1 MLKLKKSE
9 LLDLR
14 GLRRLCRLRTY
25 DVLEVHGRKVVLNCV
40 HHSTWEDTQL
50 RVIAGSAECP
60 ACGKTRPH
68 GIWSFSAADWSA
80 TLKDIQPHIKYIDK
94 RLVVEGRT
102 LYKHKCRKCKAILRH
117 SISALLHKGFKCPE
131 CKYTMSEQ
139 QIKSSNK
146 ARTNLK
152 ATRKAVTRARD
163 KQYYLFDLSQAY
175 SVLKDMGVV
184 KYPPQIDVRIPE
196 ADLTLKT
203 RPPAKSEVMIHK
215 DKTPIKGVE
224 SQDVEVPD
232 IEDSVVRTL
241 KVQVDVTT
249 PLVFADDPE
258 EEPTEIEL
266 SDDPIPLME
275 EDNSSRVVAVYAS
288 RNGQPPVSGS
298 PVMTKKEIANYY
310 GV

>member
-1 MLKLKKSE
+1 MVI
-9 LLDLR
+9 LR
-14 GLRRLCRLRTY
+14 SGLVGYTEGY
-25 DVLEVHGRKVVLNCV
+25 
-40 HHSTWEDTQL
+40 
-50 RVIAGSAECP
+50 P
-60 ACGKTRPH
+60 A
-68 GIWSFSAADWSA
+68 A
-80 TLKDIQPHIKYIDK
+80 IKYIDK

-146 ARTNLK
+146 ARANLK

-203 RPPAKSEVMIHK
+203 RPPAKSEVMTHK
-215 DKTPIKGVE
+215 DKTSIKG
-224 SQDVEVPD
+224 VEVPD

-249 PLVFADDPE
+249 PLEFADDPE

-266 SDDPIPLME
+266 SDDPIPLTE

>member
-1 MLKLKKSE
+1 
-9 LLDLR
+9 
-14 GLRRLCRLRTY
+14 
-25 DVLEVHGRKVVLNCV
+25 
-40 HHSTWEDTQL
+40 
-50 RVIAGSAECP
+50 
-60 ACGKTRPH
+60 
-68 GIWSFSAADWSA
+68 
-80 TLKDIQPHIKYIDK
+80 
-94 RLVVEGRT
+94 
-102 LYKHKCRKCKAILRH
+102 
-117 SISALLHKGFKCPE
+117 
-131 CKYTMSEQ
+131 MSEQ